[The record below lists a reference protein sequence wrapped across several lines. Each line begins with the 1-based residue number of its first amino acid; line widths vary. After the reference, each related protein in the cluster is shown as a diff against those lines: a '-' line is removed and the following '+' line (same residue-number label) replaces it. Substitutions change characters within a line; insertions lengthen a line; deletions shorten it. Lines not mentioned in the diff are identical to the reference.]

1 MNNKE
6 IRKGL
11 NRHKFVYHFLRIL
24 IGWLIMVICNFK
36 YKPHKIKDKPVLIL
50 SNHNSDFDPLLMV
63 ISLKKHF
70 KFVASANIM
79 SGPVGKII
87 KFLAGPIPRGKGAS
101 ADQTVQLIIDNL
113 NAGIDVA
120 MFPEGNKSWDGSTN
134 FISRRTAEIFKQT
147 RCGLVTYRFDG
158 GYLRSPRWSRYSR
171 RGRLIGQVVG
181 EYPYEQLK
189 DLSVDEIY
197 DIIVRDM
204 QADAF
209 QYQDEHRL
217 KYRGKALAEGIEN
230 LAYLCPVC
238 HRFDTIH
245 AKGDEFWCECGM
257 KGIYD
262 EYGYL
267 QGEQIKEY
275 NTTVKWNGFQKEWLK
290 QHKDELKKQTDEA
303 ISRDEGLHLY
313 EIVNNERILLKDG
326 LTASL
331 YGDRMCI
338 GNDSDF
344 ELTMRWMDI
353 SKIGMFRNNALYLTY
368 GDRRYELFRL
378 DGFPL
383 IKYFSLWRVLTDKS
397 LV

>member
-171 RGRLIGQVVG
+171 RGRLISQVVG

-368 GDRRYELFRL
+368 GDRRYELFRP

>member
-24 IGWLIMVICNFK
+24 IGWLIMAICSFT

-134 FISRRTAEIFKQT
+134 FISRRTADIFKQT

-181 EYPYEQLK
+181 
-189 DLSVDEIY
+189 V
-197 DIIVRDM
+197 
-204 QADAF
+204 
-209 QYQDEHRL
+209 
-217 KYRGKALAEGIEN
+217 
-230 LAYLCPVC
+230 
-238 HRFDTIH
+238 
-245 AKGDEFWCECGM
+245 W
-257 KGIYD
+257 
-262 EYGYL
+262 
-267 QGEQIKEY
+267 
-275 NTTVKWNGFQKEWLK
+275 
-290 QHKDELKKQTDEA
+290 
-303 ISRDEGLHLY
+303 
-313 EIVNNERILLKDG
+313 
-326 LTASL
+326 
-331 YGDRMCI
+331 
-338 GNDSDF
+338 
-344 ELTMRWMDI
+344 
-353 SKIGMFRNNALYLTY
+353 FRQP
-368 GDRRYELFRL
+368 
-378 DGFPL
+378 DGFCRGCRTNCCSWVCFGTL
-383 IKYFSLWRVLTDKS
+383 FLQTVRRFMIWIRRHSFSAPAFRRNLRSVSVNIWIPCRYSTIATAGNGAI
-397 LV
+397 

>member
-1 MNNKE
+1 MNKQ
-6 IRKGL
+6 ICKGL
-11 NRHKFVYHFLRIL
+11 KRHIFVYHFLRIL
-24 IGWLIMVICNFK
+24 IGWLIMAICNFT
-36 YKPHKIKDKPVLIL
+36 YKPYRIREKPVLIL

-87 KFLAGPIPRGKGAS
+87 KFLVGPIPRSKGAD
-101 ADQTVQLIIDNL
+101 ADKTVQLIIDNL
-113 NAGIDVA
+113 DAGIDVA

-147 RCGLVTYRFDG
+147 KCGLVTYRFDG
-158 GYLRSPRWSRYSR
+158 GYLRSPRWSKYSR
-171 RGRLIGQVVG
+171 RGKICGQVVG
-181 EYPYEQLK
+181 EYSYEQLK

-204 QADAF
+204 DADAYR
-209 QYQDEHRL
+209 YQDEHHL

-238 HRFDTIH
+238 HNFDTIH
-245 AKGDEFWCECGM
+245 AKGDGFSCDCGM
-257 KGIYD
+257 KGVYD

-267 QGEQIKEY
+267 QGEQIKEF
-275 NTTVKWNGFQKEWLK
+275 NTTVKWNSYQKKWLID
-290 QHKDELKKQTDEA
+290 HKEELKKQTEEA
-303 ISRDEGLHLY
+303 ISHDDNLHLY
-313 EIVNNERILLKDG
+313 EIVNNERVLLKDG
-326 LTASL
+326 LTTSL
-331 YGDRMCI
+331 YGDRMTI
-338 GNDSDF
+338 NGDSGF
-344 ELTMRWMDI
+344 TLTLYWKDI
-353 SKIGMFRNNALYLTY
+353 SKIGMFRNNALYMTC
-368 GDRRYELFRL
+368 GDKRYELYRSG
-378 DGFPL
+378 GFPL

>member
-1 MNNKE
+1 MNSKE
-6 IRKGL
+6 IRRGL
-11 NRHKFVYHFLRIL
+11 KRHKFVYHFLRIL
-24 IGWLIMVICNFK
+24 IGWLIMGICNFS

-79 SGPVGKII
+79 SGPVGKIV
-87 KFLAGPIPRGKGAS
+87 KFLVGPIPRGKGAS

-171 RGRLIGQVVG
+171 KGKLIGQVVG

-197 DIIVRDM
+197 DIIIRDM

-209 QYQDEHRL
+209 QYQDEHHL
-217 KYRGKALAEGIEN
+217 KYTGKALAEGIEN
-230 LAYLCPVC
+230 LTYICPVC
-238 HRFDTIH
+238 HRFDTVH
-245 AKGDEFWCECGM
+245 AKGDEFWCDCGM
-257 KGIYD
+257 KAVYD

-267 QGEQIKEY
+267 HGDKIKEY
-275 NTTVKWNGFQKEWLK
+275 NTTVKWNRFQKRWLIK
-290 QHKDELKKQTDEA
+290 NKNRLKRQTRKFISHDENL
-303 ISRDEGLHLY
+303 RLY
-313 EIVNNERILLKDG
+313 QIINNERVLLKDD
-326 LTASL
+326 LSASL
-331 YGDRMCI
+331 YGDRLCI
-338 GNDSDF
+338 SNDSGF
-344 ELTMRWMDI
+344 EMTFRWMDI

-368 GDRRYELFRL
+368 GDKRYELFRPN
-378 DGFPL
+378 GFAL
-383 IKYFSLWRVLTDKS
+383 IKYFSLWRVLTDKN